1 MGPGDRRYWARMGLA
16 LNGQRALVTG
26 ASAGL
31 GRAIATSLHAR
42 GATVLASA
50 RREDL
55 LEQVCAE
62 LGPRTEA
69 LPADLLDRA
78 AVAELPRRAGRADVL
93 VANAGLP
100 GTGALEDFSPEQVD
114 RVLELNLR
122 APLQLARALM
132 PAMVARGSGHLV
144 FVSSLSGKIV
154 SPGSALYSASKF
166 GIRGLALA
174 LREDLAGTGVG
185 VTCVYPGFIRD
196 AGMFHDSGTK
206 LPRWVGMPTPG
217 DVGEAV
223 ADGIERDRLEV
234 DVAPLALRV
243 GAKLGGLAPRPVGA
257 IQRRL
262 GGADVARSMASGQ
275 ARKR

>member
-1 MGPGDRRYWARMGLA
+1 MELA
-16 LNGQRALVTG
+16 LGGQRALVTG

-31 GRAIATSLHAR
+31 GRAIATSLDAR

-50 RREDL
+50 RRGDL
-55 LEQVCAE
+55 LEQLRAE

-78 AVAELPRRAGRADVL
+78 AVAELPERAGRVDVL

-114 RVLELNLR
+114 RVLEVNLR

-154 SPGSALYSASKF
+154 SPASALYSASKF

-174 LREDLAGTGVG
+174 LREDLADTGVG

-206 LPRWVGMPTPG
+206 LPRWVGMRTPA

-234 DVAPLALRV
+234 DVAPLALRLA
-243 GAKLGGLAPRPVGA
+243 AKLGGLAPRPVGA

>member
-1 MGPGDRRYWARMGLA
+1 MGLA

-50 RREDL
+50 RRGDL
-55 LEQVCAE
+55 LEALRAE

-78 AVAELPRRAGRADVL
+78 AVAELPERAGRVDVL

-114 RVLELNLR
+114 RVLEVNLR

-154 SPGSALYSASKF
+154 SPASALYSASKF

-174 LREDLAGTGVG
+174 LREDLADTGVG

-196 AGMFHDSGTK
+196 AGMFHDSGAR
-206 LPRWVGMPTPG
+206 LPGWVGTRRPD
-217 DVGEAV
+217 DVAAAV
-223 ADGIERDRLEV
+223 VTAIEHDRAEI
-234 DVAPLALRV
+234 DVAPFAMRA
-243 GAKLGGLAPRPVGA
+243 GARFAGLAPELSATV
-257 IQRRL
+257 QRRL
-262 GGADVARSMASGQ
+262 GGAKVSEDLAEGQ
-275 ARKR
+275 RDRRT